1 MSNFRSTPKPLS
13 STVFWCYNHPFLPLP
28 PRMSSLHPHAGP
40 SLSSCVTT
48 DPTAARAGEYQW
60 ARSAPLVPRR
70 PLWVALCHKL
80 PGVVQC
86 SLFIQIQPPCVLPS
100 QLCISRPRDP
110 LPCHQ
115 SGVEIH
121 LRGPCWFPLLLVSN
135 DLAFLMFSYLCQG
148 PVAHKVV
155 VLMADACLQGHL
167 YFHH

>member
-1 MSNFRSTPKPLS
+1 
-13 STVFWCYNHPFLPLP
+13 
-28 PRMSSLHPHAGP
+28 MSSLQPHAGP